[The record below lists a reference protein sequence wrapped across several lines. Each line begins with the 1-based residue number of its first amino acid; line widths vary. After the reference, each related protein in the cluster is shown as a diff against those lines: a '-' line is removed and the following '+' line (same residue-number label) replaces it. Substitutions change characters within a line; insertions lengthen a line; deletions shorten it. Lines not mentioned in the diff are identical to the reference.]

1 MNRIIFDER
10 TIVKFLFYFFPVPF
24 ILGNLIVTL
33 HLFIFIIFS
42 LILITKNKFKIR
54 IDRSCWL
61 LIFFFSYLFL
71 STILQFQLPGIAFD
85 VTESWDLKNK
95 PFVKSFFL
103 FRFLILIFILD
114 TLFFNK
120 ILNLKKLLLIS
131 AICTTFISF
140 DILLQ
145 YFSGTDLFGFES
157 FGSRNSGPFGDEFIA
172 GGYLLKFSFLSFFY
186 IFQFFKNE
194 IYNKILLALLIFGHA
209 TAILL
214 SGNRMPMILFL
225 FTLFITFILL
235 KNFRISI
242 TAGLILFVAA
252 FFAIGNNDAAVKNP
266 YLNFVND
273 INIIKHLK
281 SKQFKTLSNENK
293 KTNNET
299 ETINEND
306 KKNFNSFFEKLLPHS
321 GHGRLYSVATTMWL
335 DQPLFGFGLKSFRV
349 RCHKYAPTA
358 EEHLKMGILP
368 YGCSSHPHNYY
379 LEILVEAGLLGGFL
393 ILFFYITLIKDFFY
407 YIKTCIKSKDFELYL
422 LIPIILMI
430 FIEIWPVKST
440 GSFFT
445 TANATY
451 FWLLI
456 AIFISKKKI

>member
-1 MNRIIFDER
+1 
-10 TIVKFLFYFFPVPF
+10 V
-24 ILGNLIVTL
+24 
-33 HLFIFIIFS
+33 
-42 LILITKNKFKIR
+42 
-54 IDRSCWL
+54 
-61 LIFFFSYLFL
+61 
-71 STILQFQLPGIAFD
+71 
-85 VTESWDLKNK
+85 
-95 PFVKSFFL
+95 
-103 FRFLILIFILD
+103 
-114 TLFFNK
+114 
-120 ILNLKKLLLIS
+120 
-131 AICTTFISF
+131 SF

-225 FTLFITFILL
+225 FTSFITFILL

-281 SKQFKTLSNENK
+281 SKQFKTLSNENN

-306 KKNFNSFFEKLLPHS
+306 NKNLNSFFEKLLPHS

-335 DQPLFGFGLKSFRV
+335 DQPLFGFGLK
-349 RCHKYAPTA
+349 
-358 EEHLKMGILP
+358 
-368 YGCSSHPHNYY
+368 
-379 LEILVEAGLLGGFL
+379 
-393 ILFFYITLIKDFFY
+393 
-407 YIKTCIKSKDFELYL
+407 
-422 LIPIILMI
+422 
-430 FIEIWPVKST
+430 
-440 GSFFT
+440 
-445 TANATY
+445 
-451 FWLLI
+451 
-456 AIFISKKKI
+456 